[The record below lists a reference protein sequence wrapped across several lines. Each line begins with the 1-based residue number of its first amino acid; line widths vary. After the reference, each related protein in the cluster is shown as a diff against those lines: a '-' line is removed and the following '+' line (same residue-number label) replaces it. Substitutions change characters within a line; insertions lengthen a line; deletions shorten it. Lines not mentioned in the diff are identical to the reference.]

1 MVHGDNI
8 DKHPGNSEAVAPGDV
23 ISEADSMPPVL
34 LGNATPAIK
43 QRIARFYL
51 GVGEMFEAWVT
62 RHKSEH
68 TRRAYRQGVVD
79 FVDFLGIDWPNRG
92 ARLFQV
98 QVSNVH
104 SYRDYL
110 VEREFAPSTRNHRI
124 AAVSGFYR
132 YMREAA
138 IEMRLPIN
146 VPNPAHSQFIARE
159 PADPIEETRVL
170 SLAFARRLRGM
181 PDSESILDYRDRAIL
196 DTYLYVGPRI
206 ATGCRLEVK
215 DFRWDDVDPTL
226 RLTEKGG
233 RRRTMGIHINAATT
247 IRHYLEQATIKSG
260 PLFRV
265 QSNSRTKKLG
275 TSAFAATT
283 MYRLLC
289 SYLRR
294 LPGAIQEVVH
304 DSGETDSRCIY
315 SPHSLRATTATL
327 LLAAGED
334 IRKVQDLLGHRHV
347 TTTQIYDKRRL
358 ATVQSSSHNVPI

>member
-1 MVHGDNI
+1 MATGDNNRRDAYGTESVKREELI
-8 DKHPGNSEAVAPGDV
+8 PGS
-23 ISEADSMPPVL
+23 DSMPPIL
-34 LGNATPAIK
+34 HGNATPVVQVRAE
-43 QRIARFYL
+43 RFFL
-51 GVGEMFEAWVT
+51 GVADMFEAWIA

-68 TRRAYRQGVVD
+68 TRRAYRQGVMD
-79 FVDFLGIDWPNRG
+79 FVDFLGIDWPSG
-92 ARLFQV
+92 SARLLKV

-104 SYRDYL
+104 SYRDNL
-110 VEREFAPSTRNHRI
+110 VELEFAPGTRNHRI

-138 IEMRLPIN
+138 VEMRLPIN

-159 PADPIEETRVL
+159 QADPIEETRVL
-170 SLAFARRLRGM
+170 SLAYARRLRGM
-181 PDSESILDYRDRAIL
+181 PDSECILDYRDRAII

-206 ATGCRLEVK
+206 ATGCRLAVK
-215 DFRWDDVDPTL
+215 DFRWDDADPTI

-233 RRRTMGIHINAATT
+233 RRRTVGIHINAATT
-247 IRHYLEQATIKSG
+247 IRHYIEEASIKSG

-265 QSNSRTKKLG
+265 QANSRTKRLG
-275 TSAFAATT
+275 TAALATTT
-283 MYRLLC
+283 MYRLLR

-294 LPGAIQEVVH
+294 LPGAIQEIV
-304 DSGETDSRCIY
+304 DNRGEVDHRCIY

-327 LLAAGED
+327 LLDAGED

>member
-1 MVHGDNI
+1 MATGD
-8 DKHPGNSEAVAPGDV
+8 KKEQSARGNEAAVREELIRV
-23 ISEADSMPPVL
+23 SDSMPPIL
-34 LGNATPAIK
+34 HGNSTPAIRK
-43 QRIARFYL
+43 RVEEFFL
-51 GVGEMFEAWVT
+51 GVSDMFEAWVA

-68 TRRAYRQGVVD
+68 TRRAYRQGVMD
-79 FVDFLGIDWPNRG
+79 FVDFLGIDWPSG
-92 ARLFQV
+92 SVQLLKV
-98 QVSNVH
+98 QVNNVH
-104 SYRDYL
+104 RYRDYL
-110 VEREFAPSTRNHRI
+110 VELEFAPSTRNHRI

-138 IEMRLPIN
+138 VEMRLPIN

-159 PADPIEETRVL
+159 HADPIEETRVL
-170 SLAFARRLRGM
+170 SLAYARRLRGM
-181 PDSESILDYRDRAIL
+181 PDSECILDYRDRAII

-206 ATGCRLEVK
+206 ATGCRLEVN
-215 DFRWDDVDPTL
+215 DFRWDDADPAL

-233 RRRTMGIHINAATT
+233 RRRTVGIHINAATT
-247 IRHYLEQATIKSG
+247 IRHYIEEASIKSG

-265 QSNSRTKKLG
+265 QANSRTKRLG
-275 TSAFAATT
+275 TAALARTS

-294 LPGAIQEVVH
+294 LPGAIQEIINDRGGPGH
-304 DSGETDSRCIY
+304 RCIY

-327 LLAAGED
+327 LLDAGED
-334 IRKVQDLLGHRHV
+334 IRKVQSLLGHRHV